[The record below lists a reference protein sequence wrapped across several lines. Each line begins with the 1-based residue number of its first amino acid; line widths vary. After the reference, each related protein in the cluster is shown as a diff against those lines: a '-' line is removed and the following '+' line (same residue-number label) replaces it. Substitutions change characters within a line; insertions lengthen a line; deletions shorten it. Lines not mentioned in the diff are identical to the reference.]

1 MTSQDTNFTF
11 SFSGKTLH
19 LKQPLV
25 MGVLNLTSD
34 SFFDGNN
41 YNTEAKIITQV
52 EKMISEGAAIIDV
65 GAQSS
70 RPGAKIQAEKDELER
85 LIPALKIIVKNFPSI
100 VISVDTFRGT
110 IAQQVVDC
118 GAAIINDISG
128 GTMDAKMFSTIAHLK
143 VPYVLMHIQGT
154 PITMQLNPTYQNVV
168 EEVSLFFKKQIETL
182 NDLGVK
188 QLILDPGFGFGKTLE
203 HNFGL
208 LKNFS
213 TFKTYGY
220 PLLAGLSRKS
230 MINKVINTK
239 PEEALNGTSVLNT
252 IALLNGAAILRV
264 HDVKQAV
271 ETIKLTQAYLK

>member
-11 SFSGKTLH
+11 SFLGKTHQLQ
-19 LKQPLV
+19 LPLV
-25 MGVLNLTSD
+25 MGILNLTSD

-41 YNTEAKIITQV
+41 YNTEKKIITQV
-52 EKMISEGAAIIDV
+52 EKMITEGAGIIDV

-70 RPGAKIQAEKDELER
+70 RPGAKIQVEEDELER
-85 LIPALKIIVKNFPSI
+85 LLPALKIIVKNFPSTL
-100 VISVDTFRGT
+100 ISVDTFRAA
-110 IAQQVVDC
+110 IAQQAVDC
-118 GAAIINDISG
+118 GATIINDISG
-128 GTMDAKMFSTIAHLK
+128 GTMDTKMFSTIAHLK

-154 PITMQLNPTYQNVV
+154 PTTMQLNPTYQNVV
-168 EEVSLFFKKQIETL
+168 EEVNLFFKKQIETL
-182 NDLGVK
+182 NNLGVK

-203 HNFGL
+203 HNFDL

-252 IALLNGAAILRV
+252 IALLNGAAMLRV